1 MLPKIDVPIYDIK
14 LISCKKPV
22 KFRPFLVKEQKL
34 LLMAQENNTDDKDY
48 VLNIV
53 KQIINNCLITEIN
66 VDELPMFDIEYLF
79 LNLRARSMGE
89 VVNLNYRCANQ
100 ITDSVTGTEEP
111 GKTHNCNNIVNFDI
125 NLLNIKPKIEKE
137 HTNKIEINENL
148 GLLMKYP
155 NLETFKDIDFSGG
168 DVVLTTIF
176 SCIDAIYDAETI
188 YYTKDVDK
196 KELEEFVDGLPASVV
211 EKIKNFFDTMPK
223 IKETIHFKCNKCQYE
238 EDIFVE
244 GLDSFF
250 G

>member
-1 MLPKIDVPIYDIK
+1 MLPKIEAPIYEIK

-34 LLMAQENNTDDKDY
+34 LLMAQENNSDDKEY
-48 VLNIV
+48 VLNTV

-66 VDELPMFDIEYLF
+66 VDELPMFDIEFLF

-89 VVNLNYRCANQ
+89 IVNLNYRCANQ
-100 ITDSVTGTEEP
+100 VTDENG
-111 GKTHNCNNIVNFDI
+111 THNCNNIMNFDI
-125 NLLNIKPKIEKE
+125 NLLNIKPKIEIE
-137 HTNKIEINENL
+137 HSNKIEINENL

-155 NLETFKDIDFSGG
+155 SLEIFKDIDLENN
-168 DVVLTTIF
+168 DAVLQTIF

-196 KELEEFVDGLPASVV
+196 KELEEFIDSLPAAIVD
-211 EKIKNFFDTMPK
+211 KMKNFFDTMPK
-223 IKETIHFKCNKCQYE
+223 IKESIQFKCNKCQYE
-238 EDIFVE
+238 EEIFVE